1 VSTEVDPW
9 LQYTGWEEVLA
20 GSKHDLV
27 KTAEFTATAAAT
39 EPELERVVQ
48 IWELILQRS
57 LNTLVAVSNFKDI
70 LKWWASPKNETASQR
85 PFELPQ
91 NHKITVPRYSHTFA
105 RMICYVIRTAPE
117 SIDTEIENKETENKE
132 TETGVKFSKL
142 QLVYVKNIREAAAVA
157 VADDNNELDTH
168 LWD

>member
-1 VSTEVDPW
+1 
-9 LQYTGWEEVLA
+9 
-20 GSKHDLV
+20 
-27 KTAEFTATAAAT
+27 
-39 EPELERVVQ
+39 
-48 IWELILQRS
+48 
-57 LNTLVAVSNFKDI
+57 VAVSNFKDI
-70 LKWWASPKNETASQR
+70 LKWGASPKNEIASQR

-91 NHKITVPRYSHTFA
+91 NHKITVLRYSHTFA

-117 SIDTEIENKETENKE
+117 SINTEIENKETENKE
-132 TETGVKFSKL
+132 TKTGVKFSKL